1 MKRMNWGVSNTVLEK
16 GAIKSTATFFSIFLE
31 VHLLFYMEDKFK
43 REISAGFGY
52 LSDMCQTN
60 INSLKS
66 PWILW
71 CLYLTKHRW
80 PRQLSLPA
88 LLLRCPFLAWTSFPK
103 GPYHYFSYDMKCP
116 LQIRQVSVSPEL
128 WEHQTRLCPS
138 CPCSPCPG
146 MKMSP
151 TPSVSLLLSHIPLLF
166 YFINPC
172 KRTALSRRL
181 STFQL
186 FNLWPHHVFSVGSR
200 SHTLWTSCE
209 PDRGS
214 CVSPQFE
221 FKHIWS

>member
-1 MKRMNWGVSNTVLEK
+1 MKRLNWGVSNTVLEK
-16 GAIKSTATFFSIFLE
+16 GAIKNTATFFSIFLE

-71 CLYLTKHRW
+71 CLYLAKYRW

-103 GPYHYFSYDMKCP
+103 GPHDYFSYDMKCP
-116 LQIRQVSVSPEL
+116 LQLRQVSVSPEL
-128 WEHQTRLCPS
+128 WEHQTS
-138 CPCSPCPG
+138 CAPAVLAPHAQGWRCHLHHQSHSCSP
-146 MKMSP
+146 
-151 TPSVSLLLSHIPLLF
+151 TFLS
-166 YFINPC
+166 YFILLTLV
-172 KRTALSRRL
+172 KEQLSAGDPV
-181 STFQL
+181 

-200 SHTLWTSCE
+200 SHTLWTSCR

-214 CVSPQFE
+214 WVSPQFE